1 MEQKIFTTKEAAE
14 HITAAVLPSNAKP
27 LTPRSVARM
36 AKLGRIDGAYMAQGD
51 WCIPQD
57 ALNTFIEKTLATK
70 GRPPR
75 KNKRQSK
82 DI

>member
-1 MEQKIFTTKEAAE
+1 MEQKIFTTREAAE
-14 HITAAVLPSNAKP
+14 YITAKVLPSNAKP

-51 WCIPQD
+51 WCIPSSSLD
-57 ALNTFIEKTLATK
+57 EFVEKTLTTK

-75 KNKRQSK
+75 KSK
-82 DI
+82 KDMNA

>member
-1 MEQKIFTTKEAAE
+1 MEQKIFTTQEAAE
-14 HITAAVLPSNAKP
+14 YITAKVLPSNAKP

-57 ALNTFIEKTLATK
+57 ALDTFVSATLATK

-75 KNKRQSK
+75 KNKK
-82 DI
+82 DM

>member
-1 MEQKIFTTKEAAE
+1 MEQKIFTTREAAE
-14 HITAAVLPSNAKP
+14 YITSKVLPSASKP

-51 WCIPQD
+51 WCVPQD
-57 ALNTFIEKTLATK
+57 ALDTFVEKTLATK

-75 KNKRQSK
+75 KSK
-82 DI
+82 KDTNA

>member
-1 MEQKIFTTKEAAE
+1 MEPKFFTTKEAAE
-14 HITAAVLPSNAKP
+14 YITQKVLPSSAKP

-36 AKLGRIDGAYMAQGD
+36 AKLGRIDGAYMVQGD

-57 ALNTFIEKTLATK
+57 ALDAFVEKTLNTK

-75 KNKRQSK
+75 KNKK
-82 DI
+82 DM